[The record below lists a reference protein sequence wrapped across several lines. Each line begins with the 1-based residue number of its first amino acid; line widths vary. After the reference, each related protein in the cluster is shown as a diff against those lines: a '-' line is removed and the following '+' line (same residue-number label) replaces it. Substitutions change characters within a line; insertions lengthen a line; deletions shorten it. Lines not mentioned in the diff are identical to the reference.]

1 MLSVELIIVV
11 VLIVINGLLSMS
23 ELAVVSSRPARLS
36 LLAAKGVRG
45 AERALTLAADPG
57 KFLSTVQIGIT
68 LVGVLSGAFSG
79 ATLGQRLTQWLV
91 ELGLSSGIADIVG
104 VGIVVTL
111 ITYATL
117 IVGELVP
124 KQVALRD
131 PESIAVKVAP
141 AMHVLARIS
150 LPLVF
155 LLDLSGKL
163 ILTLLG
169 RGGKAEEKVSEDEI
183 HHLVSEAENAGVLE
197 SGEKEMIAGV
207 MRLGDRPVGA
217 IMTPRT
223 EVNEIDLND
232 APEAIQAIIAKSPHS
247 RFPVSDGDRDKP
259 IGVLQAKDLLVA
271 YMNERTPDL
280 RALVREAPG
289 IPASADARDVLAIL
303 KAAPVHVGLVYD
315 EYGAF
320 EGIVT
325 TADILES
332 IVGAFHS
339 EEGPPE
345 PAYVKRDDWLAA
357 GLRLDA
363 GRRIRRAA
371 RHRAAAAPLQHG
383 GRPRAATVQR
393 AAQCRRRLRFRR
405 LAHRGGRSRRTEDR
419 QDSREPA
426 ERGRDGCEVVAPNPP
441 RVVPAKPT
449 YRAISLL
456 KSRRPLAPNAATH
469 HPNLTPI
476 RFSLRQTT
484 VQARCVPSAWMNR
497 VNRSGMPTGL
507 LTSSAAPV
515 SEKLRTVQSIA
526 PPPNSMVPAFSTR
539 CLALSRRSSMGPIYT
554 RS

>member
-1 MLSVELIIVV
+1 MLSLELAIVV
-11 VLIVINGLLSMS
+11 CLIVVNGLLSMS

-36 LLAAKGVRG
+36 MLAAKGVRG
-45 AERALTLAADPG
+45 AERALALASDPG

-79 ATLGQRLTQWLV
+79 ATLGQRLSQWLV

-141 AMHVLARIS
+141 VMDWLARIS
-150 LPLVF
+150 LPLVMV
-155 LLDLSGKL
+155 LDLSGKL

-197 SGEKEMIAGV
+197 PGEREMIAGV

-217 IMTPRT
+217 VMTPRT

-232 APEAIQAIIAKSPHS
+232 APETIREIMSKSPHS

-271 YMNERTPDL
+271 YLNERPPDL
-280 RALVREAPG
+280 RALVRDAPV

-303 KAAPVHVGLVYD
+303 KAAPVHIGLVYD

-320 EGIVT
+320 EGVVT
-325 TADILES
+325 AADILES

-345 PAYVKRDDWLAA
+345 PAYVARADGSLLVSGWMPVDEFGELLGFELPPHHRYNTVA
-357 GLRLDA
+357 GLVLQHFNVLPHVGDAFDLGGWHLEVVDLD
-363 GRRIRRAA
+363 GRRIDKI
-371 RHRAAAAPLQHG
+371 
-383 GRPRAATVQR
+383 
-393 AAQCRRRLRFRR
+393 
-405 LAHRGGRSRRTEDR
+405 LA
-419 QDSREPA
+419 
-426 ERGRDGCEVVAPNPP
+426 
-441 RVVPAKPT
+441 
-449 YRAISLL
+449 
-456 KSRRPLAPNAATH
+456 
-469 HPNLTPI
+469 
-476 RFSLRQTT
+476 
-484 VQARCVPSAWMNR
+484 
-497 VNRSGMPTGL
+497 
-507 LTSSAAPV
+507 
-515 SEKLRTVQSIA
+515 
-526 PPPNSMVPAFSTR
+526 
-539 CLALSRRSSMGPIYT
+539 SRRSEQAT
-554 RS
+554 A